1 MFNYLVFVIIPLLLL
16 SVGLGWW
23 ASSRPALI
31 EAKVLVGQLM
41 IDSIII
47 SFFLMFFFQQ
57 VSILFVLGAAV
68 YAGITSVRLKTL
80 FTKLEYLSGTLSQK
94 SDS

>member
-1 MFNYLVFVIIPLLLL
+1 MFYFLTFVIIPLLLL

-41 IDSIII
+41 IDSAIIT
-47 SFFLMFFFQQ
+47 FFLMFFFQQ
-57 VSILFVLGAAV
+57 ISIVFVGGAV
-68 YAGITSVRLKTL
+68 IYAGITSVRLKTL
-80 FTKLEYLSGTLSQK
+80 FTKLEHLSGTITHK
-94 SDS
+94 KDS